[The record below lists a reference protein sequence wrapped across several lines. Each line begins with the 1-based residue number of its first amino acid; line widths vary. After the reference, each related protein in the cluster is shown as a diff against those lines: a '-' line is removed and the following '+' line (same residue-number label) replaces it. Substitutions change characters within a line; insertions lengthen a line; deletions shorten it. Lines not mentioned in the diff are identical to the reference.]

1 MLSLNDFAP
10 ISQISTNTMIGSKGT
25 KDVLWTT
32 DIKKELPIFMTKDE
46 YGSLT
51 PITMMEMFEQA
62 VKEEPKAEALFFER
76 KGEWQSWTWNHYYKE
91 VINFAKALI
100 NLGIEPYKTV
110 NILGFNSPEWF
121 SAFLGGQYA
130 CVVPTGVYLT
140 NNSESCVYIAE
151 HSECGCL
158 VLDSVEQF
166 KKFEKDL
173 NKLKSLKAVVF
184 YCDLSE
190 EQLKSMINPYV
201 PIFLWKDF
209 VESGRKANID
219 IELNQRRR
227 MQKPGN
233 CCNIVYTSGTTGHPK
248 AVLLSHDNMT
258 WTGRTLQKKYFHLI
272 GENNRIVSYLPLSHI
287 AGQMN
292 DIICAII
299 ARSSVYF
306 ARPDALSGS
315 LLQTLHYVR
324 PTEFFAVPRVY
335 EKFEER
341 IREQFN
347 SAGFLKK
354 KISTFL

>member
-1 MLSLNDFAP
+1 MR
-10 ISQISTNTMIGSKGT
+10 
-25 KDVLWTT
+25 
-32 DIKKELPIFMTKDE
+32 KDE
-46 YGSLT
+46 YGGLP

-76 KGEWQSWTWNHYYKE
+76 NGVWQSWTWNHYYKE

-100 NLGIEPYKTV
+100 NLGIEPFKTV

-140 NNSESCVYIAE
+140 NNSESCVYVAE

-166 KKFEKDL
+166 KKYEKDL
-173 NKLKSLKAVVF
+173 GKLKSLKAIVF
-184 YCDLSE
+184 YCDLKE
-190 EQLKSMINPYV
+190 DQLKSMVNPYV

-227 MQKPGN
+227 MQNPGN

-324 PTEFFAVPRVY
+324 PTAFFAVPRVY
-335 EKFEER
+335 EKFEDK

-347 SAGFLKK
+347 NAGYLKK
-354 KISTFL
+354 KISKFL